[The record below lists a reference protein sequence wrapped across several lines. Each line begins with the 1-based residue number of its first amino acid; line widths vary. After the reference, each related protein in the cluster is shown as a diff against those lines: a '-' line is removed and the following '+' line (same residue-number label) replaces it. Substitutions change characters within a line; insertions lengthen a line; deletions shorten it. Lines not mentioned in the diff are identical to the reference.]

1 MSIVVDQHLREQILH
16 KAEDFPVSF
25 FENELKDLPDWA
37 GPLHW
42 HPDFE
47 LAQAQSA
54 TLEYR
59 VGQHRVLLEPGDCLF
74 INCNMLHSIRQ
85 IKGDRPD
92 PLPII
97 LFSGTLVAPQTS
109 VIYRNYIAPVAD
121 CTSLPFVVFRQQDPC
136 GQQICHLAE
145 DVFAGLRTRSACYEM
160 AVQRDLS
167 QFFEFLF
174 RHQDTLPRF
183 PASRVQ
189 LRTQVRVQKMLD
201 YIYDHYREPVTLA
214 DIAGAASI
222 SRSEAAR
229 CFQEYLGCSPV
240 QALIRYR
247 LQTARRL
254 MRDNS
259 LSIEQ
264 ISAYCGF
271 SGTSYFT
278 RQFRKIYGDTP
289 GRLRSLGK

>member
-1 MSIVVDQHLREQILH
+1 MSVLVDQHLREQIQH
-16 KAEDFPVSF
+16 DAEAFPISF
-25 FENELKDLPDWA
+25 FENELKDLPDLA

-47 LAQAQSA
+47 LAQAQCG

-59 VGQHRVLLEPGDCLF
+59 VGQHRIRLEPGDCLF
-74 INCNMLHSIRQ
+74 INSNLLHGIRQ
-85 IKGDRPD
+85 VAGNEPD
-92 PLPII
+92 SLPII
-97 LFSGTLVAPQTS
+97 VFSGTLIAPQTS
-109 VIYRNYIAPVAD
+109 AIYRNYITPVAN
-121 CTSLPFVVFRQQDPC
+121 CASLPFVVFRREDPH
-136 GQQICHLAE
+136 GQEIGQLAE
-145 DVFAGLRTRSACYEM
+145 EVFACLRSRSACYEM

-167 QFFEFLF
+167 RLFEFLF
-174 RHQDTLPRF
+174 CNLDTFPRF

-201 YIYDHYREPVTLA
+201 YIYCHYREPVTLA

-222 SRSEAAR
+222 GRSEAAR

-240 QALIRYR
+240 QVLIRYR

-254 MRDNS
+254 MRDSS

-289 GRLRSLGK
+289 GHLRDLGK